1 MTKLP
6 FKVVA
11 VDMDGTFMHDDQ
23 TFDHKRFDR
32 ILTELHKKGI
42 HFIVSSG
49 RPYTRLRKDF
59 AGFLNRI
66 DMLGVYTP
74 SSLIRDPPINAVLKW
89 I

>member
-32 ILTELHKKGI
+32 ILTELHK
-42 HFIVSSG
+42 
-49 RPYTRLRKDF
+49 R
-59 AGFLNRI
+59 GFTLSFQV
-66 DMLGVYTP
+66 GA
-74 SSLIRDPPINAVLKW
+74 LIPDYAKILLAF
-89 I
+89 

>member
-32 ILTELHKKGI
+32 ILTELHKKDSLYRFKWAPLYQI
-42 HFIVSSG
+42 TQRFCWLFK
-49 RPYTRLRKDF
+49 P
-59 AGFLNRI
+59 NRH
-66 DMLGVYTP
+66 DC
-74 SSLIRDPPINAVLKW
+74 
-89 I
+89 